1 MDSSSTSADCQF
13 WTINGRFAAQ
23 RMTGV
28 QRYAHEIVNALDR
41 ILAEQPDLAAR
52 IKFELLVPPGA
63 QRAPA
68 ALSRIRIRS
77 SSFGSGHFWDQIVLR
92 RNRRAGVLSLGNF
105 GPIAIRNHILCIH
118 DANTFI
124 APDSYSRAFRLGY
137 KTLLPLVAR
146 TARRIATV
154 SAFSA
159 KMLTTYGISRPEQM
173 FIAPNGHEHALRW
186 NAKAAD
192 PALAAKLA
200 RPFVILLGSKARHKN
215 TQIVLGQAAALER
228 AGIDIAVV
236 GSAAGIFAKQ
246 AELVDRP
253 NVHQLGYVTDDDLAA
268 LYARAVC
275 LAFPSTT
282 EGFGI
287 PLLEAM
293 ALGCPVVSSTAAS
306 LREVGGDA
314 VVYVDP
320 GDGASWAEAIIG
332 LAGNSDLR
340 AELTA
345 KGRRQARLFSWNKS
359 AEIYLG
365 EILKVSGFPI
375 APDHSPRLFD

>member
-1 MDSSSTSADCQF
+1 
-13 WTINGRFAAQ
+13 
-23 RMTGV
+23 MTGV

-63 QRAPA
+63 QHAPA
-68 ALSRIRIRS
+68 ALSRILIRS
-77 SSFGSGHFWDQIVLR
+77 SSLGSGHFWDQIVLR

-375 APDHSPRLFD
+375 APDHSPASI

>member
-1 MDSSSTSADCQF
+1 VDSSSTSADCQF
-13 WTINGRFAAQ
+13 WTINGRFTGQ

-41 ILAEQPDLAAR
+41 ILTEQPDLAAR

-63 QRAPA
+63 QHVPTT
-68 ALSRIRIRS
+68 LSRIRIRN
-77 SSFGSGHFWDQIVLR
+77 SSFGSGHFWDQVVLR
-92 RNRRAGVLSLGNF
+92 RNRQAGVLSLGNS
-105 GPIAIRNHILCIH
+105 GPVAIRNHILCIH

-124 APDSYSRAFRLGY
+124 APDSYSMAFRLGY
-137 KTLLPLVAR
+137 KTMLPLVAR
-146 TARRIATV
+146 TARRVATV

-159 KMLTTYGISRPEQM
+159 KMLAAYGISRPDKM

-186 NAKAAD
+186 NANAAD
-192 PALAAKLA
+192 LALFVKLA

-215 TQIVLGQAAALER
+215 TQIVLGQAAALDR

-236 GSAAGIFAKQ
+236 GSAAGIFSRQ
-246 AELVDRP
+246 EQLVDRP
-253 NVHQLGYVTDDDLAA
+253 NIHQLGYVTDDDLAA
-268 LYARAVC
+268 LYARAIC
-275 LAFPSTT
+275 LAFPSIT

-306 LREVGGDA
+306 LQEVGGDA
-314 VVYVDP
+314 AVYVGPD
-320 GDGASWAEAIIG
+320 DGARWAEAIIG
-332 LAGNSDLR
+332 MAGNSDLR
-340 AELTA
+340 VELTA
-345 KGRRQARLFSWNKS
+345 KGRRRARLFSWNKS

-375 APDHSPRLFD
+375 APDHSPPSI

>member
-13 WTINGRFAAQ
+13 WTINGRFAGQ

-41 ILAEQPDLAAR
+41 ILAERPDLAAR

-63 QRAPA
+63 QHVPT
-68 ALSRIRIRS
+68 ALSRIRIRNS
-77 SSFGSGHFWDQIVLR
+77 RFGSGHFWDQVVLR
-92 RNRRAGVLSLGNF
+92 RNRQAGVLSLGNS
-105 GPIAIRNHILCIH
+105 GPVAIGNHILCIH

-124 APDSYSRAFRLGY
+124 TPDSYSMAFRLGY

-146 TARRIATV
+146 TARRVATV

-159 KMLTTYGISRPEQM
+159 KMLAAYGIAQPDKT

-186 NAKAAD
+186 NANAAD
-192 PALAAKLA
+192 PALFVKLA

-215 TQIVLGQAAALER
+215 TRIVLGQAAALDR

-236 GSAAGIFAKQ
+236 GSAAGIFSRQ
-246 AELVDRP
+246 EQLVDRP

-268 LYARAVC
+268 LYARAIC
-275 LAFPSTT
+275 LAFPSIT

-306 LREVGGDA
+306 LQEVGGDA
-314 VVYVDP
+314 AVYVGPD
-320 GDGASWAEAIIG
+320 DGARWAEAIIG
-332 LAGNSDLR
+332 MAGNSDLR
-340 AELTA
+340 VELTA

-375 APDHSPRLFD
+375 APGHSPPSI